1 MAERVQQVKGP
12 GARPP
17 RGVKPQVKNP
27 MKIFT
32 RIMKYVLKDY
42 TVHCIAVVIA
52 IFVNVLANVQG
63 TMFMKTLID
72 GYITP
77 MLTQPDPD
85 FGPLLHAILR
95 VAGFYG
101 IGIVAA
107 FVQNRTM
114 IYVSQGTLRNL
125 RNDLFGNMEKLPIK
139 YFDTHAHGD
148 IMSIYTNDIDTL
160 RQMISQ
166 SIPQALM
173 SFFTIIVT
181 FISMLILSPL
191 LTILAVLII
200 GLMIFVTKKIGGN
213 SGKYFVRQQKSLAD
227 VTGFVEER
235 MNGQRVVKVFNHE
248 RKSEEEFDKL
258 NEALFESAAQANT
271 FANMMGPVIGNI
283 GNLQFVLVSV
293 LGGFLSIMG
302 IGGITLGVMASYLQF
317 TKSFTQPFMQVAQQF
332 NSIVMA
338 LAGAERIFAL
348 IDEESEKDEGYVTLV
363 NAKKRRERQY
373 YRMQRKNR
381 NVGLEASTFGRRKCV
396 LYRTDRRCAF

>member
-114 IYVSQGTLRNL
+114 IYV
-125 RNDLFGNMEKLPIK
+125 PC
-139 YFDTHAHGD
+139 
-148 IMSIYTNDIDTL
+148 
-160 RQMISQ
+160 
-166 SIPQALM
+166 
-173 SFFTIIVT
+173 
-181 FISMLILSPL
+181 
-191 LTILAVLII
+191 
-200 GLMIFVTKKIGGN
+200 
-213 SGKYFVRQQKSLAD
+213 
-227 VTGFVEER
+227 
-235 MNGQRVVKVFNHE
+235 
-248 RKSEEEFDKL
+248 
-258 NEALFESAAQANT
+258 
-271 FANMMGPVIGNI
+271 
-283 GNLQFVLVSV
+283 
-293 LGGFLSIMG
+293 G
-302 IGGITLGVMASYLQF
+302 I
-317 TKSFTQPFMQVAQQF
+317 
-332 NSIVMA
+332 
-338 LAGAERIFAL
+338 
-348 IDEESEKDEGYVTLV
+348 
-363 NAKKRRERQY
+363 
-373 YRMQRKNR
+373 
-381 NVGLEASTFGRRKCV
+381 
-396 LYRTDRRCAF
+396 

>member
-32 RIMKYVLKDY
+32 RIMKYALKDY

-107 FVQNRTM
+107 FIQNRTM

-125 RNDLFGNMEKLPIK
+125 RNDLFGNMEKLPIL
-139 YFDTHAHGD
+139 
-148 IMSIYTNDIDTL
+148 S
-160 RQMISQ
+160 
-166 SIPQALM
+166 
-173 SFFTIIVT
+173 
-181 FISMLILSPL
+181 LIH
-191 LTILAVLII
+191 I
-200 GLMIFVTKKIGGN
+200 
-213 SGKYFVRQQKSLAD
+213 
-227 VTGFVEER
+227 
-235 MNGQRVVKVFNHE
+235 
-248 RKSEEEFDKL
+248 
-258 NEALFESAAQANT
+258 
-271 FANMMGPVIGNI
+271 
-283 GNLQFVLVSV
+283 
-293 LGGFLSIMG
+293 
-302 IGGITLGVMASYLQF
+302 
-317 TKSFTQPFMQVAQQF
+317 
-332 NSIVMA
+332 
-338 LAGAERIFAL
+338 
-348 IDEESEKDEGYVTLV
+348 
-363 NAKKRRERQY
+363 
-373 YRMQRKNR
+373 
-381 NVGLEASTFGRRKCV
+381 
-396 LYRTDRRCAF
+396 